1 MLLLNMNKGH
11 VKVKD
16 HSNLV
21 RDPSTNCII
30 NTSRSDYDQYLA
42 RRKQKRSEHER
53 VDTMEQ
59 DLSDLKGEINEIKSL
74 LKELV
79 NGK

>member
-1 MLLLNMNKGH
+1 MKKNH

-30 NTSRSDYDQYLA
+30 NTSQSEYDQYY
-42 RRKQKRSEHER
+42 
-53 VDTMEQ
+53 
-59 DLSDLKGEINEIKSL
+59 II
-74 LKELV
+74 LV
-79 NGK
+79 P

>member
-1 MLLLNMNKGH
+1 MNKKH
-11 VKVKD
+11 VRVKD

-21 RDPSTNCII
+21 RDPSTNFII
-30 NTSRSDYDQYLA
+30 NTSQSDYDQYLA
-42 RRKQKRSEHER
+42 RRKQKRSEDER
-53 VDTMEQ
+53 VDTIEQ
-59 DLSDLKGEINEIKSL
+59 AHSDLKCEINEIKSL

>member
-1 MLLLNMNKGH
+1 MNKKH
-11 VKVKD
+11 VRVKD

-30 NTSRSDYDQYLA
+30 NTSQSDYDQYLA

-59 DLSDLKGEINEIKSL
+59 DLSDLKSEIGEIKSL
-74 LKELV
+74 LKEIL
-79 NGK
+79 NG